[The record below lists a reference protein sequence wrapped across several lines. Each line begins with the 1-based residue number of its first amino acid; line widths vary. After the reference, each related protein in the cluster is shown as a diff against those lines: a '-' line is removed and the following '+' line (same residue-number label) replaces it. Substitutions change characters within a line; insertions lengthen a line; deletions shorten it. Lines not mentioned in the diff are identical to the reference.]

1 MILGMSTE
9 TFTLL
14 HVLTS
19 LVAIAAGFVVVFGMT
34 KAKPLP
40 RWTATFLITTVL
52 TSVTGFLFPIS
63 KLTPGLV
70 VGGVSLVVLAATIA
84 ALYAFKLAGAWRW
97 IYVGT
102 ATLALYFNVFVLIA
116 QSFQK
121 IAPLHALA
129 PTGKEPAFA
138 IAQFLTLSIFI
149 VIGIFAGKGFRL
161 RSTAAAAKA

>member
-14 HVLTS
+14 HVLIS
-19 LVAIAAGFVVVFGMT
+19 LVGIGTGLVVAFGMM

-52 TSVTGFLFPIS
+52 TSVTGFLFPVS

-70 VGGVSLVVLAATIA
+70 VGGISLVVLAASVV
-84 ALYAFKLAGAWRW
+84 ALYGFKLAGAWRW

-102 ATLALYFNVFVLIA
+102 AMLALYLNVFVLIV

-121 IAPLHALA
+121 VPALHALA
-129 PTGKEPAFA
+129 PTQTEPAFKAAQLVNLVIFIALGTAAVRRFRPHA
-138 IAQFLTLSIFI
+138 IA
-149 VIGIFAGKGFRL
+149 
-161 RSTAAAAKA
+161 AATKA